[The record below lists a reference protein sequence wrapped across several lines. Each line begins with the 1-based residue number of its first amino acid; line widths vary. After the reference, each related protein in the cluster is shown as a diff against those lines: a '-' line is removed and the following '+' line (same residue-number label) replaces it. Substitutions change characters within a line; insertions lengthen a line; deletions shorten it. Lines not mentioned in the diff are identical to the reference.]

1 MEVSEVVTMPH
12 ALGHVY
18 GLQKPRPR
26 PFRKTVP
33 IHGIEELIIES
44 LGSWSWKLPV
54 KATRKI
60 ENHLFYSVYYL
71 LAFLTLKHTY
81 CACFKK

>member
-60 ENHLFYSVYYL
+60 ENHLFYSEIGRAHV
-71 LAFLTLKHTY
+71 
-81 CACFKK
+81 